1 MNDTHASGID
11 NENPGDGTKPDDAVD
26 ALAALDPADAP
37 RAAEQYAADLAAEL
51 EAAGGQ
57 AADPVQLQ
65 ADLVAPEDPA
75 AVTNE

>member
-1 MNDTHASGID
+1 MDDTHASDID
-11 NENPGDGTKPDDAVD
+11 NENPADDTEADDAVA

-65 ADLVAPEDPA
+65 ADLVAPQEPA
-75 AVTNE
+75 PPSNE